1 MQAHILSL
9 RPEEK
14 RIITE
19 AKRKRK
25 VICESKSDIEQR
37 LISDIDLKICR
48 RVLLAATKR
57 PIIIYSSAKVMSW

>member
-37 LISDIDLKICR
+37 LISDIIPAELI
-48 RVLLAATKR
+48 LAEELH
-57 PIIIYSSAKVMSW
+57 Y